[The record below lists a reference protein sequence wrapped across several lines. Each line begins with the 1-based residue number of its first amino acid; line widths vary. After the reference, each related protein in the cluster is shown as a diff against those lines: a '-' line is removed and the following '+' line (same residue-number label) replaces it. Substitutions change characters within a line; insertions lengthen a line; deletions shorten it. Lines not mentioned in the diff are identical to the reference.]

1 MFSEASHYGF
11 PNVDGKGIKV
21 CPVGGDTIM
30 DPDNDDRIVT
40 PFQVRRSRDYIARR
54 FPGLKDQPIV
64 ETRVC
69 QLENSVDEHF
79 MIQRHPGW
87 DNVWIAGGGS
97 GHGFK
102 HGPVVGEYIAERVL
116 GRPTDPA
123 LEALFRV
130 KDEKF

>member
-1 MFSEASHYGF
+1 
-11 PNVDGKGIKV
+11 
-21 CPVGGDTIM
+21 
-30 DPDNDDRIVT
+30 
-40 PFQVRRSRDYIARR
+40 
-54 FPGLKDQPIV
+54 
-64 ETRVC
+64 VC

-130 KDEKF
+130 KDAHF